1 VLSTPFGLKPQAALS
16 DTEYAT
22 GKNREIDGMKLFG
35 LVPEQK

>member
-1 VLSTPFGLKPQAALS
+1 VTVLSLKPQAALN